1 MAHSKRA
8 RRASLASAAALT
20 LAATAPAAF
29 ACPLPTGQ
37 VGGILASSGCLDG
50 CGPADCNTS
59 KSTTTSGAGGGNTT
73 FGAGGRGGVPF
84 EISMVDFSFLPNTP
98 IIKPNTVVRW
108 NNTSQF
114 FQHTTTRTPTWD
126 SGLVNPGNFFDH
138 NFTAANAG
146 FAYDYVCTLHF
157 GMEGTVNVTLFG
169 DANLDGRVNLNDFN
183 VLASNFGQSNR
194 TWEQGDFN
202 EDGNVNLNDFNL
214 LAANFGKEIQPAG
227 PGTTITFGFGG
238 EFVPEPTTLALM
250 LLVPALTAR
259 RRKS

>member
-1 MAHSKRA
+1 MTILKRA
-8 RRASLASAAALT
+8 RRATMAASVLT
-20 LAATAPAAF
+20 LATAPFAS

-37 VGGILASSGCLDG
+37 IGGILASSGCLGG
-50 CGPADCNTS
+50 CGPSDCDSNQ
-59 KSTTTSGAGGGNTT
+59 STDTSGAGGGNTT
-73 FGAGGRGGVPF
+73 FGVGGRGGVPF

-114 FQHTTTRTPTWD
+114 FQHTTTRAPTWD

-146 FAYDYVCTLHF
+146 LEYAYVCTLHF
-157 GMEGTVNVTLFG
+157 GMEGTLSVTHFG

-183 VLASNFGQSNR
+183 ILASNFGQSDR

-202 EDGNVNLNDFNL
+202 EDGFVNLGDFNL

-227 PGTTITFGFGG
+227 PGTTITFGLGG
-238 EFVPEPTTLALM
+238 QLVPEPAGAAVA
-250 LLVPALTAR
+250 LLVPALTLR
-259 RRKS
+259 RRRQ